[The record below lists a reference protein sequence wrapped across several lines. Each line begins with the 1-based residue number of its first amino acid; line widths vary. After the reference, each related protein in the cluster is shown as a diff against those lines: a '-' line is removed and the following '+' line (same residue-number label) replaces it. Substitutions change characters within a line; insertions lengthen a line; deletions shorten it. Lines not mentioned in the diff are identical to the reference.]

1 MGAFL
6 WLLCIR
12 IIWLPNVHSNI
23 SKTNVH
29 SRSIALENYHSG
41 LTWVD
46 RDPQKAK
53 EWFLLSMQNDVSIP
67 EVHLS
72 LGNVLLHDF
81 NAPDEAMRCYE
92 NVLQLGNVTGNTTVM
107 VSAYMAMG
115 DLVSKNISTSQFL
128 NVDTSF
134 YEKALILDPYDVDA
148 FNRLYGIGYQ
158 YYLQDHFDLAI
169 KLFSSILTIKVDDVE
184 ARHMIGLC
192 YINRY
197 VISRYTVMI
206 FKG

>member
-1 MGAFL
+1 
-6 WLLCIR
+6 
-12 IIWLPNVHSNI
+12 
-23 SKTNVH
+23 
-29 SRSIALENYHSG
+29 
-41 LTWVD
+41 
-46 RDPQKAK
+46 
-53 EWFLLSMQNDVSIP
+53 MQNDVSIP
-67 EVHLS
+67 EVHFS

-206 FKG
+206 FKV